1 MIRKVLLGMLVLG
14 STACAVRLGGSKP
27 ESYETLALAVPDDAS
42 AQDVASFIKETGAA
56 IVLMTADKDSAWFG
70 EVATGTGLALS
81 GPGRTE
87 PSAKGFLTNLELVG
101 DTSIVLGV
109 PDGTRMHMHDALYQ
123 IEEGRDVD
131 LMFARINP
139 DSDLRSAARA
149 LLTYAATDVDATA
162 AIMLAIEAPTTQAGD
177 SVAVLLRAAWSTAH
191 ECAGADAPVPGRV
204 RLYYGPSARVRCVR
218 ARPVNYEGMPI
229 IADLV
234 VGR

>member
-1 MIRKVLLGMLVLG
+1 MIRKVLLGVLLLG

-27 ESYETLALAVPDDAS
+27 EEYQTLALAVPDGAS
-42 AQDVASFIKETGAA
+42 TGDVADLVKETGAQ
-56 IVLMTADKDSAWFG
+56 IVLLTANQDSAWFD
-70 EVATGTGLALS
+70 ELATATGLALS

-87 PSAKGFLTNLELVG
+87 PDAKGFLTNLEILG

-109 PDGTRMHMHDALYQ
+109 ADGTRMHMHDALYQ
-123 IEEGRDVD
+123 IEEGRDID

-139 DSDLRSAARA
+139 DSDLRSAART
-149 LLTYAATDVDATA
+149 LLAYVASDVGPTA
-162 AIMLAIEAPTTQAGD
+162 AIMLAIDAPTTQAAD
-177 SVAVLLRAAWSTAH
+177 SVAVLLRAAWSTAR
-191 ECAGADAPVPGRV
+191 ECAGADAPSPERV